1 MVCTPPN
8 CGLGRHRYEW
18 HVMTQWIS
26 AALGDASLNEASTT
40 IGRSLLADINDS
52 TRPTPGSTFNFVAHS
67 LELAAFGL
75 LDEPDKRAE
84 LRSAAEQA
92 FEFLRTLGPQTTSQ
106 FGIATHLLHTAC
118 YGILADRTP
127 DVSRFLRESTFPQFA
142 MDPDWGNAVRQSVTV
157 LWLKLLRKN
166 GWEDLDAVL
175 AGVVSLREGQTTY
188 EETYLDARGD
198 QTRSAAWE
206 LVATY
211 HLAKAAEILATFSA
225 QGSVSGSFDVRE
237 QLQGQFDRS
246 ITACER
252 AELLDLYSTTKLLAR
267 TAEQMVA
274 NSIWTVT
281 RAVNSR
287 VTRFD
292 SRLVDRANE
301 KPVFEMLPPQRITLR
316 EHGLLGSGHRA
327 VVVSLPTSSGKTLIA
342 QFRILQALNQFDGE
356 KGWVAYIAPTRALVN
371 QICARLR
378 RDFEPLGVIVERVS
392 PALEID
398 GVEAEILATRDPQT
412 GFRVLVGTPEKI
424 DLLLRGGWEEKIGRP
439 LTLVVV
445 DEAHNLSHGE
455 RGIRLELLLATINRE
470 CRYSQFLLLTPF
482 ITNSAEVP
490 RWLSPDSNADIGVQ
504 FEWKPNDRAVAIAQ
518 PKKGQETGDFVLK
531 LTTVHT
537 SRETI
542 DIPGEIELCAGRP
555 LGLTWSEVRNSL
567 LKISATTAHCLN
579 RRGTT
584 IVVASKIPH
593 TWSIARTLSVGE
605 GSRPE
610 GDSAV
615 PDDVNFVCEFVAD
628 EFGTDFELIP
638 FLKHGVGLHH
648 SGLSDETRVLIE
660 WLVERGQLSTLVA
673 TTTIAQG
680 VNFPVSG
687 VVLAGHQYP
696 YGQDMP
702 PEDFWNL
709 AGRAGRADQT
719 GLGIIA
725 LAATDDAKA
734 ANLRNYVGRNV
745 SSLNSLL
752 VTMVASALSTGRT
765 LELQTLFHM
774 KEWSAFLQYL
784 AHSYR
789 QIGDHTT
796 FASQIEQVLRGSFG
810 FQKIRQQNTATANAL
825 VNAVQRYAAILR
837 GKPLALVDST
847 GFSWESVSR
856 ALAGVREENFS
867 ADMWTSGRLFRE
879 NNSDLARAF
888 GVLFRVPE
896 IRSELSEA
904 IHGRGTD
911 GDLLARIVKDW
922 VHGASIPDIA
932 SAYFA
937 NEEDKTESIT
947 NACKS
952 VYGNLIQTASW
963 GLSALQSLTIG
974 ADIDELSTDEQ
985 RTVRNLPSRV
995 YYGVNSDAAIDLR
1008 LLGVPRKAA
1017 QPLADAMS
1025 RGEVAPGISNARTRL
1040 ANLDVAG
1047 WQAALGPMG
1056 PTYRRAWRILE
1067 GRD

>member
-1 MVCTPPN
+1 
-8 CGLGRHRYEW
+8 
-18 HVMTQWIS
+18 MTRWITT
-26 AALGDASLNEASTT
+26 ALGNASLHEASITV
-40 IGRSLLADINDS
+40 GRSLLADISNS
-52 TRPTPGSTFNFVAHS
+52 TRPTLGNTFNFIAHS

-75 LDEPDKRAE
+75 LDETDRRAD

-92 FEFLRTLGPQTTSQ
+92 FESLRTLTPETSDQ
-106 FGIATHLLHTAC
+106 FSVATHLLHTAC
-118 YGILADRTP
+118 YGVLADRTP
-127 DVSRFLRESTFPQFA
+127 DVSRLLKEATFPELPT
-142 MDPDWGNAVRQSVTV
+142 DRSNWRNAVRQSVTI

-166 GWEDLDAVL
+166 GWDDLDAVL
-175 AGVVSLREGQTTY
+175 AGVVSLREAQTAY
-188 EETYLDARGD
+188 ESNYLEARGD
-198 QTRSAAWE
+198 QTKSAAWE

-225 QGSVSGSFDVRE
+225 QGSVGGAFDVRE

-252 AELLDLYSTTKLLAR
+252 AEIIDLFSTTKLLAR

-287 VTRFD
+287 VSRFV

-301 KPVFEMLPPQRITLR
+301 KPLFEMLPPQRITLR

-327 VVVSLPTSSGKTLIA
+327 VIVSLPTSSGKTLIA

-356 KGWVAYIAPTRALVN
+356 RGWVAYLAPTRALVN

-378 RDFEPLGVIVERVS
+378 KDFEPLGVIVERVS

-398 GVEAEILATRDPQT
+398 GVEAEILATRDPKSE
-412 GFRVLVGTPEKI
+412 FRVLVGTPEKI

-439 LTLVVV
+439 LTLVIV

-482 ITNSAEVP
+482 ITNSSEVA
-490 RWLSPDSNADIGVQ
+490 RWLSPDSNADMGVQ
-504 FEWKPNDRAVAIAQ
+504 FEWKPNDRAIAIAQ
-518 PKKGQETGDFVLK
+518 PTRGHDPGDFVLK
-531 LTTVHT
+531 LATVHT

-542 DIPGEIELCAGRP
+542 DVPGEIELCAGRP

-567 LKISATTAHCLN
+567 LKISAATAHCLN

-584 IVVASKIPH
+584 IIVASQVPH
-593 TWSIARTLSVGE
+593 TWSIARTLTTSE
-605 GSRPE
+605 GFSSGQDYR
-610 GDSAV
+610 AV
-615 PDDVNFVCEFVAD
+615 SNDIDFVCEFVAD
-628 EFGTDFELIP
+628 EFGPDFELLR
-638 FLKHGVGLHH
+638 FLRSSVGLHH
-648 SGLSDETRVLIE
+648 SGLSDETRVLME

-734 ANLRNYVGRNV
+734 ASLRDYIGRNV

-752 VTMVASALSTGRT
+752 VTMVADVLSRGRT
-765 LELQTLFHM
+765 LELQTLFYM

-789 QIGDHTT
+789 QIGDHST
-796 FASQIEQVLRGSFG
+796 FALQIEQLLRGSFG
-810 FQKIRQQNTATANAL
+810 FQKIRQQDAATANAL

-847 GFSWESVSR
+847 GFSWESVSH
-856 ALAGVREENFS
+856 ALAGIREENFS
-867 ADMWTSGRLFRE
+867 ADMWMSGRLFSDG
-879 NNSDLARAF
+879 NSDLARAF
-888 GVLFRVPE
+888 GVLFKVPE
-896 IRSELSEA
+896 IRSELSDA
-904 IHGRGTD
+904 IRGRGTD

-922 VHGASIPDIA
+922 VHGASIPEIA
-932 SAYFA
+932 AAHFP
-937 NEEDKTESIT
+937 NDEDKTDSIT
-947 NACKS
+947 NACRS
-952 VYGNLIQTASW
+952 VYGSLIQTASW
-963 GLSALQSLTIG
+963 GLSALQSLTMG
-974 ADIDELSTDEQ
+974 NAIDELNADEQ
-985 RTVRNLPSRV
+985 RMVRNLPSRV

-1017 QPLADAMS
+1017 QPLADAF
-1025 RGEVAPGISNARTRL
+1025 A
-1040 ANLDVAG
+1040 
-1047 WQAALGPMG
+1047 
-1056 PTYRRAWRILE
+1056 
-1067 GRD
+1067 